1 MLWWILTNWS
11 SRIWFILSIW
21 WQDLTLSLYHHSWLC
36 AVRVLCAKCSSTRP
50 NKRNIEINFR
60 DTLTRLCNVSISFA
74 DRCNGVWRRLFPSHF
89 VMQHNYHWLQSIS
102 REIGTEQFSSLS
114 SETGAAP
121 PPPTPVRPFCCV
133 PKRTTTLIRRSTGP
147 AGTDF
152 TRTKPS

>member
-11 SRIWFILSIW
+11 SRIWFIPSIW

-50 NKRNIEINFR
+50 HKRNIEINFR

-121 PPPTPVRPFCCV
+121 PPPPNPGSSFLLRAKTNHNTNQAKYWTSWDRFH
-133 PKRTTTLIRRSTGP
+133 S
-147 AGTDF
+147 D
-152 TRTKPS
+152 